1 MATEALTRR
10 VASGNAGLNIVAVS
24 TQQPP
29 ADRPA
34 RPRVIKRY
42 ANRKL
47 YDTRDS
53 RYVTLQQIAE
63 YVRGG
68 EEVSIIDNTTKED
81 LTNVTLAQIVYEEE
95 RKSGQAVGD
104 DGRRASPRAGA
115 LRTLIQQ
122 SGERLMST
130 LSGTAVGKLITRRDA
145 TADGPIELDEAV
157 EKVLGTAPAGA
168 AAEKSDDAARN
179 KLLVSPKEAWDE
191 LQRLADD
198 RMKAVLGA
206 AITHVHQLQGEVKRL
221 QGRIEELEQK
231 LVAMSARKGDA
242 ASADPSDP
250 GADTGSDPADS
261 K

>member
-1 MATEALTRR
+1 M
-10 VASGNAGLNIVAVS
+10 AVS

-95 RKSGQAVGD
+95 RKSGQAAGD
-104 DGRRASPRAGA
+104 DGRRASPSAGA

-122 SGERLMST
+122 SGERLMSS

-145 TADGPIELDEAV
+145 TTSPDGPVEVDDAAV
-157 EKVLGTAPAGA
+157 EKVLGTAASGTA
-168 AAEKSDDAARN
+168 TGEKADDATR

-231 LVAMSARKGDA
+231 LVAMSARNAAGKPGDA
-242 ASADPSDP
+242 VTHETVPAPGSAPPDD
-250 GADTGSDPADS
+250 GTDPADAG
-261 K
+261 